1 MTPRDNAEQA
11 LTTAKD
17 AVALATAEA
26 ARAEHIAE
34 LLAQPGLTYGDLG
47 DGTQYV
53 ALDGEHIGD
62 CRRRGEGTSP
72 LLSWWAYPAD
82 GEPATGPYLTARQ
95 GAAALMRLHDDTTQS
110 SQIDQPQSPPAA
122 SVGD

>member
-1 MTPRDNAEQA
+1 MNARQDAAERM
-11 LTTAKD
+11 LT
-17 AVALATAEA
+17 LAAAAAEA

-72 LLSWWAYPAD
+72 LLDWWVYPAD
-82 GEPATGPYLTARQ
+82 GTPAEGPYLTARQ
-95 GAAALMRLHDDTTQS
+95 GAAALMRLHKRH
-110 SQIDQPQSPPAA
+110 AA
-122 SVGD
+122 VLTD